1 MTKYCPQQVQTLQDM
16 STHFCLTFIASSL
29 AGDIG
34 SLMNQPHLWCPKVRL
49 IHETRILG
57 GGAASLQQRVKG
69 QCATFE
75 KANGYSG
82 SKDERRRYGAAVA

>member
-1 MTKYCPQQVQTLQDM
+1 MNHIVDISYKEEA
-16 STHFCLTFIASSL
+16 HFAHLLKLIHNRSA
-29 AGDIG
+29 